1 MVLLNIF
8 TTASDISVLYIILGM
23 LQIEKTFK
31 QCATKLELEL
41 GLNMH
46 LISRNAIERQ
56 ALIEHLR
63 NSVGV

>member
-1 MVLLNIF
+1 
-8 TTASDISVLYIILGM
+8 M
-23 LQIEKTFK
+23 LQIEKTLK
-31 QCATKLELEL
+31 QCAIKLELEL